1 MDFQDFLQ
9 IVPYLD
15 AVNLPGEEAH
25 NIMVPVERRKI
36 IESLNFDEINPRKA
50 GVMMLCYPKGGKT
63 HLVLIVRNSYK
74 GVHSSQIA
82 FPGGK
87 YEVDDLNLEQ
97 TALRETFEEVGIPSD
112 KIEVL
117 KAFTNLYIPPSN
129 FMVYPFLGICK
140 EEIAFYP
147 DPIEVADIIEL
158 PLTTFLSDTIVVDA
172 DINTSYSKSI
182 AVPVFKID
190 EHIVWGATAMML
202 SELKIVLNSILRKM
216 NFSS

>member
-9 IVPYLD
+9 IVPYLY
-15 AVNLPGEEAH
+15 AVNLPGEKAQ
-25 NIMVPVERRKI
+25 NIMVPKERRI
-36 IESLNFDEINPRKA
+36 VIENLDFNKINPKKA
-50 GVMMLCYPKGGKT
+50 GVMMLFYPKGGKT

-87 YEVDDLNLEQ
+87 YEENDLNLEQ
-97 TALRETFEEVGIPSD
+97 TALRETFEEVGISSD
-112 KIEVL
+112 KIQVL
-117 KAFTNLYIPPSN
+117 KAFTPLYIPPSN

-140 EEIAFYP
+140 EEITFYP
-147 DPIEVADIIEL
+147 DAIEVADIIEL
-158 PLTTFLSDTIVVDA
+158 PLTIFLSDSIVVDA
-172 DINTSYSKSI
+172 EINTSYARSI

-202 SELKIVLNSILRKM
+202 SELKVVLNSVLNNT
-216 NFSS
+216 NF

>member
-9 IVPYLD
+9 IVPHLGD
-15 AVNLPGEEAH
+15 VNLPGEVAH
-25 NIMVPVERRKI
+25 NIMVPQERLKATNNLDYSKI
-36 IESLNFDEINPRKA
+36 NAKQA
-50 GVMMLCYPKGGKT
+50 GVMMLFYPKNDKT
-63 HLVLIVRNSYK
+63 HLVLIVRNYYK

-87 YEVDDLNLEQ
+87 YEEDDLNLEK

-117 KAFTNLYIPPSN
+117 KAFTHLYIPPSN

-140 EEIAFYP
+140 EEITFYP
-147 DPIEVADIIEL
+147 DPIEVAEIIEL
-158 PLTTFLSDTIVVDA
+158 PLTIFLSDSIVVDA
-172 DINTSYSKSI
+172 NINTSYAQSI

-202 SELKIVLNSILRKM
+202 SELKVVLNSIFYKI
-216 NFSS
+216 NF